1 MRLHQIRGIQMH
13 TAERLAA
20 EGVKT
25 SEALLEAG
33 KTVVGRKELAAKVG
47 ADPKEIL
54 ELVNRADLARIRGI
68 GEVYSNL
75 LENAGVDTVAEL
87 AKRVPA
93 NLHAKLLEQTQAG
106 DARPPRPWLRLRTG
120 SGRPR
125 HWAGG
130 SNTDR
135 LFRGLGGWFL
145 VACPARM
152 TTEIAATATSD
163 VAKGRVPDR
172 NPAFRAW
179 PRVSGGCSYPCG
191 VG

>member
-106 DARPPRPWLRLRTG
+106 DARRAPTLAQVEDWVGQAKAL
-120 SGRPR
+120 GR
-125 HWAGG
+125 GI
-130 SNTDR
+130 
-135 LFRGLGGWFL
+135 
-145 VACPARM
+145 
-152 TTEIAATATSD
+152 E
-163 VAKGRVPDR
+163 
-172 NPAFRAW
+172 
-179 PRVSGGCSYPCG
+179 Y
-191 VG
+191 

>member
-1 MRLHQIRGIQMH
+1 MRLHQIRGIQVN

-33 KTVVGRKELAAKVG
+33 KTVASRKELAAKVG

-87 AKRVPA
+87 GKRV
-93 NLHAKLLEQTQAG
+93 G
-106 DARPPRPWLRLRTG
+106 ARPV
-120 SGRPR
+120 
-125 HWAGG
+125 
-130 SNTDR
+130 
-135 LFRGLGGWFL
+135 GLGGF
-145 VACPARM
+145 R
-152 TTEIAATATSD
+152 S
-163 VAKGRVPDR
+163 VP
-172 NPAFRAW
+172 
-179 PRVSGGCSYPCG
+179 
-191 VG
+191 

>member
-33 KTVVGRKELAAKVG
+33 KTVVGRKELAVKVG

-106 DARPPRPWLRLRTG
+106 DARRAPTLAQVEDWVGQAKAL
-120 SGRPR
+120 GR
-125 HWAGG
+125 GI
-130 SNTDR
+130 
-135 LFRGLGGWFL
+135 
-145 VACPARM
+145 
-152 TTEIAATATSD
+152 E
-163 VAKGRVPDR
+163 
-172 NPAFRAW
+172 
-179 PRVSGGCSYPCG
+179 Y
-191 VG
+191 